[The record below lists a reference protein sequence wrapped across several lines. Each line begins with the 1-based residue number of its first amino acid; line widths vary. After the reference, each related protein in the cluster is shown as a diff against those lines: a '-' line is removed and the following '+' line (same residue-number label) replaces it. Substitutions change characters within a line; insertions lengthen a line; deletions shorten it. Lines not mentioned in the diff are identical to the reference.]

1 MSTDALRTNSSSS
14 PTGLNLELIP
24 IVKGLSR
31 GEHLQH
37 TWSSKPDGTIIDWAY
52 SLTDESGFAAIQD
65 RMHKAQSDGLVYDD
79 PVPGGRI
86 RLVGAELKW
95 VIALPSPDG
104 AVERGQLPFGCCNAP
119 RAICPCQTML
129 RKTSYIPA
137 PPGVDSLGVDDNS
150 DLGGGVIV
158 KVDFVPLSGPA

>member
-24 IVKGLSR
+24 IVKGPLAR
-31 GEHLQH
+31 RAPPTHVELQARRH
-37 TWSSKPDGTIIDWAY
+37 HHRLGLLAHRRVQLRLHPGP
-52 SLTDESGFAAIQD
+52 
-65 RMHKAQSDGLVYDD
+65 HAQGPVHGLVYDD

-95 VIALPSPDG
+95 VIALLSPDG
-104 AVERGQLPFGCCNAP
+104 AVERGQLPFGCCDRTPA
-119 RAICPCQTML
+119 RSALAKPCDG
-129 RKTSYIPA
+129 KPA
-137 PPGVDSLGVDDNS
+137 PGVDSLGVDVSS